1 MKDVIEGLAGQELDG
16 RSITV
21 IMAQL
26 RGSGRGSEDTAAV
39 VAVTREKVVVAMEL
53 VVVTQEEVVV
63 AVEAKEDTAAVL
75 AVTQEV
81 VVVAAE
87 AKEDTAAVL
96 AVRRIWWWSRR
107 KRRWRM
113 VIPYWFCLIWVLCVV
128 FGFTFATLDVT
139 GRVIKFDIWKRNGK
153 SLFLV

>member
-39 VAVTREKVVVAMEL
+39 VAVTQEKVVVAMEL

-63 AVEAKEDTAAVL
+63 AV
-75 AVTQEV
+75 
-81 VVVAAE
+81 E